1 MEIMDMENCLN
12 PYSTGIRI
20 EDSYL
25 LVILEIYPSVS
36 DALSLLYIRVFKPV
50 RHKIRKSHVF
60 LIANA

>member
-1 MEIMDMENCLN
+1 MAGTGTCLN

-20 EDSYL
+20 EYSYL
-25 LVILEIYPSVS
+25 LVNLEIYPSVS

-50 RHKIRKSHVF
+50 RHKVRKSHGF